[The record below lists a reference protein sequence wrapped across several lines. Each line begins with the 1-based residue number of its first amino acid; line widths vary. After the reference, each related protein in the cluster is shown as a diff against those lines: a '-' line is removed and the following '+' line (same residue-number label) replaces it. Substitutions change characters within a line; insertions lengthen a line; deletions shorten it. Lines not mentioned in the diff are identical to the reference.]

1 MKKTVSPGSS
11 KSIHMSI
18 SISGIPFLPN
28 QCLYF
33 YLIKLEILICIL
45 IQLLTAEILCMVFIK
60 LSSVARG
67 DKDFLQGR
75 HRIFQVSYR
84 MLDVGIS
91 IYELILFFPHIVHGS

>member
-1 MKKTVSPGSS
+1 
-11 KSIHMSI
+11 MSI

-60 LSSVARG
+60 LSSVAR

-91 IYELILFFPHIVHGS
+91 IYELILFFPHIVQGS

>member
-60 LSSVARG
+60 LSSVAR

-75 HRIFQVSYR
+75 HRIFQVIYR

-91 IYELILFFPHIVHGS
+91 IYELILFFPHIVQGS